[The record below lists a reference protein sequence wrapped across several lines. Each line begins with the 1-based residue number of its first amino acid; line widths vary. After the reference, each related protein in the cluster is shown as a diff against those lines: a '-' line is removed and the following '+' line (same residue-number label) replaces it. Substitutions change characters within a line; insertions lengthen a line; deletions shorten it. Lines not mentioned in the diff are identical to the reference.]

1 MMKCIP
7 VILLL
12 LLCRL
17 SAFAQFSDSTH
28 YYVKYASTGSINRT
42 NDGNSY
48 LLNNALAFKISKK
61 KVVLNA
67 DGGYVYGQQ
76 DKQLTNNDVTAS
88 LNFNLYRD
96 DRRFFYWGLTSY
108 DKSYSLKINNRFQGG
123 GGIAYDIISKPN
135 ATVNLSDGILF
146 ETSDLYLHDTIP
158 DIYHTFRN
166 SFRVY
171 YKWTI
176 KGIIVLEGAQ
186 FLQQSLSHGND
197 LIIKSNNSLSIKLS
211 SWLAITA
218 ALSYN
223 KLNRTDRENLL
234 INYGLTIEKY
244 F

>member
-1 MMKCIP
+1 MKCIP